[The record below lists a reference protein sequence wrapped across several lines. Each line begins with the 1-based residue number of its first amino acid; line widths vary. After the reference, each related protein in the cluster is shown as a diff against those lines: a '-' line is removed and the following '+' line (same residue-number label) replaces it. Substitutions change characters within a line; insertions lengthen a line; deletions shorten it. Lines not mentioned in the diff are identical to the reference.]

1 MNGYDCTYGTSM
13 QTRHVCLC
21 MHVCM
26 NVCMY
31 AYVISHV
38 CRLLFLEE
46 QTIIKIHFGFGG
58 LTQWLKCL
66 QHKQKDQSSNPQD
79 PCKCQPAIPTWR
91 AETGN
96 PRSKLA
102 GEPSC
107 IGELWVW
114 LRDPV
119 SKDKVD

>member
-46 QTIIKIHFGFGG
+46 QTIIKIHFGFGIDSVA
-58 LTQWLKCL
+58 KV
-66 QHKQKDQSSNPQD
+66 
-79 PCKCQPAIPTWR
+79 
-91 AETGN
+91 
-96 PRSKLA
+96 LA
-102 GEPSC
+102 AQAKRPEFKSPGSM
-107 IGELWVW
+107 
-114 LRDPV
+114 
-119 SKDKVD
+119 